1 MTTLVHSAFPVG
13 SFTGHALLGR
23 GALGMHFVYWLLM
36 RSHSSRSP
44 RGWSLCRA
52 GGSEVTVVPFDK
64 CAAPS
69 YQQQKVYE
77 GVWGVVFFLTHSEQ
91 TPGQHGKLPPL
102 STSIPHPCVFPLPP
116 LSTPRPQTEAA
127 GAPHYAVTRKPLL
140 HLLLL
145 L

>member
-1 MTTLVHSAFPVG
+1 MTSLVHSAFPAG
-13 SFTGHALLGR
+13 SFTGQALPGR

-36 RSHSSRSP
+36 RSHSSKSP

-69 YQQQKVYE
+69 YQQQQVCD
-77 GVWGVVFFLTHSEQ
+77 GVWGVVSFLTHSEQ
-91 TPGQHGKLPPL
+91 TLGQNGKLPPL
-102 STSIPHPCVFPLPP
+102 STSIPHPSVFPLLP
-116 LSTPRPQTEAA
+116 LPTPHPQTEAA

-140 HLLLL
+140 RL
-145 L
+145 